1 MSSDRSPSGR
11 PGKKA
16 YLVICLLI
24 LAAVSLPF
32 LFVYETWFG
41 RKLTDAQIDA
51 YFADREK
58 PRHVQ
63 QALVQ
68 VEERMDRH
76 ENAARWYPRIV
87 EQASSSRLEIR
98 ETAAWV
104 MQYDHGYAPFHEAL
118 LRLVR
123 DPQPMVRRNAALSL
137 SGFGDQSAR
146 TELLAMLRPYTVTA
160 PASGTLKYRLKVG
173 DYVNPGTLIARIG
186 ETEVRTEVPGEV
198 RQLNARDGSAV
209 RAGDPLVELSADQ
222 KSVWEAL
229 RALYLVGG
237 PEDLEDVQRYTRP
250 IPGMPQNIRQ
260 QASLTAE
267 AIQSRSRTP

>member
-1 MSSDRSPSGR
+1 MSSDRSQSGR

-32 LFVYETWFG
+32 LFIYETWFG

-137 SGFGDQSAR
+137 AGFGDQAAR
-146 TELLAMLRPYTVTA
+146 TELLAMLRPYTVAA
-160 PASGTLKYRLKVG
+160 PASGQLKYRLKVG

-222 KSVWEAL
+222 KNVWEAL